1 MQVELPKT
9 ISALKAAT
17 LLRNAL
23 QTQCEP
29 VCLPDGPTHLITLST
44 PANCPDDPMT
54 VAGMIV
60 AASNGTAV
68 GNATEDRR
76 GPLQKKLITA
86 LTSALGSGKILL
98 AEASTGIGKSRAIA
112 TATVHTITN
121 DPAAVVWIAVPTIQT
136 LAHMLA
142 EFGQVDPNARPTPLF
157 GRQQFLSVGAL
168 KELAP
173 DVATTLESWLESG
186 AKPVSEHTKLIA
198 NSLSCRCSHFL
209 DDAKLLAPELPLT
222 ECQLQYGDDE
232 EPGDAVA
239 NSIRTI
245 ASMSRIV
252 ITTHAMVSIL
262 VRTTKPDMPLPFT
275 HLLIDEAH
283 SFETAAA
290 NSLGA
295 SVSLAGARY
304 ALTKANLPA
313 NTIKPITELFNAL
326 QSGPLEDG
334 FLDERDT
341 ETRALIAA
349 KFAWLKRSLK
359 KHNAN
364 AIVTDINTSAGR
376 IVEAMASNRA
386 IHVSFSP
393 VRRYPSLVVGPRGL
407 GSFFS
412 RLWECQAACLL
423 SGTLAV
429 QGNYSY
435 VARKCRIPLERY
447 STVDPIIAPWI
458 REKLLYRI
466 PRPDK
471 ATQLSYP
478 GDSEHEAYPSWIKAV
493 SNAIENIT
501 AKATGGTL
509 ILTNSFVDRTS
520 IYESLADSIAD
531 RLIDP
536 SMSIPLGKAAY
547 QAAYAAGQRPVWI
560 ATGAAWTGLDL
571 RADGEP
577 SQDNM
582 VSDLVVVRVPFGLA
596 KHSTH
601 LFRKHS
607 GSSNNAFML
616 DRAECLIHLRQGIG
630 RLIRQDRTP
639 QKQVWL
645 LDGRAFKVDPQSGT
659 RSVIRPLISG
669 FQSQPF

>member
-1 MQVELPKT
+1 M
-9 ISALKAAT
+9 
-17 LLRNAL
+17 
-23 QTQCEP
+23 
-29 VCLPDGPTHLITLST
+29 
-44 PANCPDDPMT
+44 
-54 VAGMIV
+54 
-60 AASNGTAV
+60 
-68 GNATEDRR
+68 
-76 GPLQKKLITA
+76 
-86 LTSALGSGKILL
+86 
-98 AEASTGIGKSRAIA
+98 
-112 TATVHTITN
+112 
-121 DPAAVVWIAVPTIQT
+121 
-136 LAHMLA
+136 
-142 EFGQVDPNARPTPLF
+142 
-157 GRQQFLSVGAL
+157 
-168 KELAP
+168 
-173 DVATTLESWLESG
+173 
-186 AKPVSEHTKLIA
+186 
-198 NSLSCRCSHFL
+198 
-209 DDAKLLAPELPLT
+209 
-222 ECQLQYGDDE
+222 
-232 EPGDAVA
+232 
-239 NSIRTI
+239 
-245 ASMSRIV
+245 
-252 ITTHAMVSIL
+252 
-262 VRTTKPDMPLPFT
+262 
-275 HLLIDEAH
+275 
-283 SFETAAA
+283 
-290 NSLGA
+290 
-295 SVSLAGARY
+295 
-304 ALTKANLPA
+304 
-313 NTIKPITELFNAL
+313 
-326 QSGPLEDG
+326 
-334 FLDERDT
+334 
-341 ETRALIAA
+341 
-349 KFAWLKRSLK
+349 
-359 KHNAN
+359 
-364 AIVTDINTSAGR
+364 
-376 IVEAMASNRA
+376 
-386 IHVSFSP
+386 
-393 VRRYPSLVVGPRGL
+393 
-407 GSFFS
+407 
-412 RLWECQAACLL
+412 
-423 SGTLAV
+423 
-429 QGNYSY
+429 
-435 VARKCRIPLERY
+435 ERY

-547 QAAYAAGQRPVWI
+547 QAAYAAGLRPVWI